1 MSRLIP
7 PLPTLPAVP
16 ALMLSIL
23 SVQAGAAIAKG
34 VFPLVGATGT
44 TGLRIG
50 LSALMLLLVFRP
62 AVRRL
67 SAPQWRAVL
76 PYGVVLGVM
85 NLLFYLAL
93 ARIPLGLAVT
103 LEFVGPLL
111 LAVAGSRR
119 ALDALWV
126 VLAGVGMAMI
136 TPWSGAGID
145 GLGALLALLAGACW
159 ATYVLLGS
167 RVSQVLPSGTGVAV
181 GMSVATLTV
190 APFVLLFGHWDRLT
204 PGVLLTGTALAV
216 LSSAVPFTLEL
227 VALRTLPPKIFGV
240 LLSLEPAVAAICGVV
255 FLHEVLRPSQWIA
268 VVLVAAASG
277 GVALAAP
284 KAPPTQVQAATA

>member
-23 SVQAGAAIAKG
+23 SVQGGAAIAKG

-44 TGLRIG
+44 AGLRIG

-119 ALDALWV
+119 ALDVLWV
-126 VLAGVGMAMI
+126 VLASVGVAMI
-136 TPWSGAGID
+136 TPWSGAGVD
-145 GLGALLALLAGACW
+145 GLGVLLALLAGAFW

-167 RVSQVLPSGTGVAV
+167 RVSQVLPSGTGVAI
-181 GMSVATLTV
+181 GMGVATLTV
-190 APFVLLFGHWDRLT
+190 APFVLLFGHWNRLT
-204 PGVLLTGTALAV
+204 PGGLMLGTALAV
-216 LSSAVPFTLEL
+216 LSSAIPFTLEL

-240 LLSLEPAVAAICGVV
+240 LLSLEPAVAAICGVI
-255 FLHEVLRPSQWIA
+255 FLHEVLQPSQWVA
-268 VVLVAAASG
+268 VMLVAAASG
-277 GVALAAP
+277 GVALATP
-284 KAPPTQVQAATA
+284 KARPIQEQAAAD